1 MFTSRRTPR
10 TSGVLLITAL
20 LVLAGCGG
28 DAGSDAT
35 QTTVTTAP
43 QDAASTAPEAP
54 VTTGAPDDPSVLN
67 GTYRLEWTPEDLNE
81 ATGMVGDELEA
92 NSGVYTLTLEDGEFD
107 QVWDNAISAGD
118 HCRGTYVVNGNRLL
132 MTASSDINDWDC
144 GGEDVGIDW
153 VDAAWELTDDQLI
166 LSDFAPTVED
176 LHLLLENYLGSK
188 PLTRID

>member
-10 TSGVLLITAL
+10 AFSVLLITAL

-43 QDAASTAPEAP
+43 RDADTTAPDAP
-54 VTTGAPDDPSVLN
+54 VTTEAPDDPSVLN
-67 GTYRLEWTPEDLNE
+67 GTYRLEWTPEDLSA
-81 ATGMVGDELEA
+81 ATGMEGNELEG

-107 QVWDNAISAGD
+107 QVWDNIPSQGD
-118 HCRGTYVVNGNRLL
+118 HCRGTYVISGNRLL

-144 GGEDVGIDW
+144 GVDTVGQGW

-166 LSDFAPTVED
+166 LSDFAPTVGD
-176 LHLLLENYLGSK
+176 LHLLLEIYLGSK